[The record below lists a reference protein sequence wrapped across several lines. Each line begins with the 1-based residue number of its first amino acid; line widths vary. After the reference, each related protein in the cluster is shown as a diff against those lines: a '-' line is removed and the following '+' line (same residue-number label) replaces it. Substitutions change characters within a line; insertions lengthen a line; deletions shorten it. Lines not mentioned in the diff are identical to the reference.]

1 MAGFTKLVPE
11 IVMSSIWNEPPDVRC
26 VWITLLATKDEN
38 GYVRGNLLSLART
51 ANVSVEATK
60 HAIDVFQQPD
70 PVSNTPDNEGRR
82 IQAVPGGWY
91 VLNHAIYRGK
101 DYREHEAERKR
112 EYRRGAAKPAAST
125 VGYVYYAGDSDA
137 ARVKIGYSKNPWTR
151 VAEMRTALPKMQ
163 LLAVEPGDTLLE
175 SSRHAQFAVY
185 RIEREWFSLST
196 EIESFIRS
204 VRDSSK
210 NVPDASVSVS
220 VSDSVSD
227 RERVQGKGRKFIPPS
242 VEEVAAYCAE
252 RENSV
257 NAENFVDFYTAKGWM
272 VGKNKVKDW
281 KACVRT
287 WEHGDK
293 ARRVERN
300 AKASGYY
307 DSGEAEPWPDDYG
320 ATGAKG

>member
-112 EYRRGAAKPAAST
+112 EYREKHKVS
-125 VGYVYYAGDSDA
+125 
-137 ARVKIGYSKNPWTR
+137 
-151 VAEMRTALPKMQ
+151 RTC
-163 LLAVEPGDTLLE
+163 PG
-175 SSRHAQFAVY
+175 HVP
-185 RIEREWFSLST
+185 
-196 EIESFIRS
+196 
-204 VRDSSK
+204 DSSAS
-210 NVPDASVSVS
+210 ASVSA
-220 VSDSVSD
+220 SVSD
-227 RERVQGKGRKFIPPS
+227 RERVQGKGKKSGSSCAEIPAALQAVEGFADIWPRWIESRKALKKPPTPHAQELMLKTLAEHPEHS
-242 VEEVAAYCAE
+242 VAAVEKCVL
-252 RENSV
+252 S
-257 NAENFVDFYTAKGWM
+257 GWQ
-272 VGKNKVKDW
+272 GFAWPWFFKD
-281 KACVRT
+281 T
-287 WEHGDK
+287 DK

-320 ATGAKG
+320 AEGAKGAKG

>member
-91 VLNHAIYRGK
+91 VLNHALYRGK

-112 EYRRGAAKPAAST
+112 EYREKHKVS
-125 VGYVYYAGDSDA
+125 
-137 ARVKIGYSKNPWTR
+137 
-151 VAEMRTALPKMQ
+151 RTC
-163 LLAVEPGDTLLE
+163 PG
-175 SSRHAQFAVY
+175 HVP
-185 RIEREWFSLST
+185 
-196 EIESFIRS
+196 
-204 VRDSSK
+204 DSSAS
-210 NVPDASVSVS
+210 ASVSAS
-220 VSDSVSD
+220 VSEE
-227 RERVQGKGRKFIPPS
+227 ERVQGKGRKFIPPS
-242 VEEVAAYCAE
+242 VEEVAAYCNE
-252 RENSV
+252 RKNSV
-257 NAENFVDFYTAKGWM
+257 NAENFVDFYTSKGWM
-272 VGKNKVKDW
+272 IGKNKVKDW

-320 ATGAKG
+320 AEGAKGAKG